1 MGQVL
6 NALGAFLAF
15 FEFYIIA
22 KTHNMLVIMFDPC
35 FKNMKVIWD
44 FVGDSLGLQV
54 VAEFDVKIMYPL
66 LVQAY
71 LHLNPAKAL

>member
-1 MGQVL
+1 
-6 NALGAFLAF
+6 
-15 FEFYIIA
+15 
-22 KTHNMLVIMFDPC
+22 MFDPC